1 MFCVPFS
8 TARRALLLALS
19 LPLLTPAQALSPAQA
34 LPAPSGRVI
43 LTISG
48 KIGETNRGQEAVF
61 DMAMLRALPQHSFT
75 TNTPWYSRPVKFTG
89 PLLRDVLKAVQVQGT
104 KIRATAINDYTVRIP
119 VSDAHEHSVIV
130 ARMID
135 DQEVPVR
142 LKGPLFVV
150 YPFDDKAELR
160 TSVYTARSIWQLR
173 HMIIE

>member
-1 MFCVPFS
+1 MPPVPPLPS
-8 TARRALLLALS
+8 RRRLLLALGLS
-19 LPLLTPAQALSPAQA
+19 ALAPAHAFE

-43 LTISG
+43 LTVSG
-48 KIGETNRGQEAVF
+48 KIGQANQGQQAVF
-61 DMAMLRALPQHSFT
+61 DMDMLRKLPQHSFT

-119 VSDAHEHSVIV
+119 VSDAYEHSVIV
-130 ARMID
+130 ACLID

-142 LKGPLFVV
+142 HKGPLFVV

-173 HMIIE
+173 HMSIE

>member
-1 MFCVPFS
+1 MF
-8 TARRALLLALS
+8 AAHRLQRRSALALALS
-19 LPLLTPAQALSPAQA
+19 LAALSPAHA
-34 LPAPSGRVI
+34 LGLSAPQGRVI
-43 LTISG
+43 LTVSG

-61 DMAMLRALPQHSFT
+61 DMDMLRALPQHSFT

-89 PLLRDVLKAVQVQGT
+89 PLLRDVLKAVQAQGT
-104 KIRATAINDYTVRIP
+104 KIRATAINDYTIRIP
-119 VSDAHEHSVIV
+119 VSDAYEHSVIV

-142 LKGPLFVV
+142 HKGPLFVV